1 MAIFGRAAREAMLR
15 GRKLEDCVQERMA
28 DGMSETE
35 SRAASECEA
44 D

>member
-1 MAIFGRAAREAMLR
+1 MAIFGGVARDVMPR
-15 GRKLEDCVQERMA
+15 GRKLEDCVQERMS

-35 SRAASECEA
+35 ARAASEGEA